1 MVKSR
6 QQLRRRIRGV
16 RETAKVTHAM
26 EVVASARMRRMEER
40 ALEARPYATGLGEL
54 IGVVLDDARLR
65 REHPLLVSHDA
76 DAVLVIHM
84 TTDKGLCGAL
94 NTRLNQSL
102 GRYALEHHRA
112 VKIVAVGRKG
122 RDFVLRTGLDL
133 VADFSGLGDAL
144 PMSELRPLCRLAI
157 DMFSSGAAGPVY
169 LSYPR
174 FVSTTVQQPSFELL
188 LPIDIAR
195 RRTTGARFLIEPE
208 PDALLEALLERHVEA
223 HVYRAHLERV
233 ASEYSARMV
242 AMHNATD
249 SARELGED
257 LTLEL
262 NKARQAAVTSE
273 LSDVSAGA
281 EALAAGDSGG

>member
-1 MVKSR
+1 MGKSR
-6 QQLRRRIRGV
+6 QRLRKRIRGV

-26 EVVASARMRRMEER
+26 EVVAGARMRRMEER
-40 ALEARPYATGLGEL
+40 AFEARPYAEGLGEL
-54 IGVVLDDARLR
+54 IGVVLDEGGLR
-65 REHPLLVSHDA
+65 REHPLLIDHEA
-76 DAVLVIHM
+76 DSMLVIHM

-102 GRYALEHHRA
+102 GRYALEHRQA
-112 VKIVAVGRKG
+112 VKIVTVGRKG
-122 RDFVLRTGLDL
+122 RDFVVRTGLDL

-157 DMFSSGAAGPVY
+157 DMFSSGAVGPVY

-174 FVSTTVQQPSFELL
+174 FVSTTVQQPSFERL
-188 LPIDIAR
+188 LPIEVGH
-195 RRTTGARFLIEPE
+195 RRTTGSRFLIEPE
-208 PDALLEALLERHVEA
+208 PEALLEALLERYIEA
-223 HVYRAHLERV
+223 HIYRAHLERV

-273 LSDVSAGA
+273 LSDVSAGT
-281 EALAAGDSGG
+281 EGLAAGGASG